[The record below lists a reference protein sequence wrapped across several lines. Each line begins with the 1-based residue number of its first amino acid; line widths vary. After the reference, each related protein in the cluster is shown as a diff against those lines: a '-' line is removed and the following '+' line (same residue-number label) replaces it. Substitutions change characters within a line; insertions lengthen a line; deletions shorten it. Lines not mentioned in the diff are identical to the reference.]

1 MQVKEIYIVNEV
13 ENIYDDSTDVIVTLD
28 DGFEYATVI
37 RTPLNLLSL
46 MKAENE
52 NFMRP
57 GENFIIVQELTPEV
71 IEEAVKAFV
80 EEREVYWLKLFHVES
95 YFDNQT
101 LDNLRDKIIKGN
113 WN

>member
-1 MQVKEIYIVNEV
+1 MQVNEI
-13 ENIYDDSTDVIVTLD
+13 ENIYDDSTDVIVD
-28 DGFEYATVI
+28 DGFEYVTI
-37 RTPLNLLSL
+37 LRTPLNLAFL

-80 EEREVYWLKLFHVES
+80 EEREAYYNNLCFQSFTLKKFRTQVN
-95 YFDNQT
+95 F
-101 LDNLRDKIIKGN
+101 
-113 WN
+113 